1 MRFLFAAL
9 IPLLCLA
16 AVVAQDQ
23 PPQTRFAAV
32 DVVVDPKGQPLAA
45 WQIEFTAEPGEISLV
60 GVEAGEHPAYAA
72 RPPYYDPAALAGRRI
87 ILADYS
93 LAKDLPNTPAR
104 VARVM
109 LEIRGPQPPQ
119 YVAKVMAAADPS
131 GKPIPATVTL
141 K

>member
-1 MRFLFAAL
+1 MKRLIAAL
-9 IPLLCLA
+9 IPLFCLA

-32 DVVVDPKGQPLAA
+32 DVVIDPKGQLLAA
-45 WQIEFTAEPGEISLV
+45 WQIEFTAEPGQISLV
-60 GVEAGEHPAYAA
+60 GVEAGEHAAYDT

-93 LAKDLPNTPAR
+93 LAKELPNTPTR
-104 VARVM
+104 VARIM
-109 LEIRGPQPPQ
+109 LEVRGPQPPQ
-119 YVAKVMAAADPS
+119 YVAKLMAAADPN
-131 GKPIPATVTL
+131 GKPIPATVTV